1 MADSAGESVSA
12 LNAEMSMEM
21 AMVTANCWNSVPVM
35 PGSSREGR
43 NTAASTRAMAMTGP
57 DTSSMAAKAAW
68 RGVRPRSMW
77 DSTASTTTMASST
90 TRPMA
95 STMPMRQMVF
105 NVKPR
110 RGNSAK
116 VAMMETGT
124 AMAGISVARQPC
136 RKTNTTRTT
145 SRRAST
151 SVCSISSMEARTAS
165 VVSSVRL
172 YSIPAG
178 KLRERSSKSLTRAS
192 TVLMALEPGA
202 AYTAMAPESLPLY
215 LLDTL

>member
-1 MADSAGESVSA
+1 
-12 LNAEMSMEM
+12 
-21 AMVTANCWNSVPVM
+21 
-35 PGSSREGR
+35 
-43 NTAASTRAMAMTGP
+43 
-57 DTSSMAAKAAW
+57 
-68 RGVRPRSMW
+68 
-77 DSTASTTTMASST
+77 
-90 TRPMA
+90 MA

-110 RGNSAK
+110 SGNSAK

-165 VVSSVRL
+165 VRL